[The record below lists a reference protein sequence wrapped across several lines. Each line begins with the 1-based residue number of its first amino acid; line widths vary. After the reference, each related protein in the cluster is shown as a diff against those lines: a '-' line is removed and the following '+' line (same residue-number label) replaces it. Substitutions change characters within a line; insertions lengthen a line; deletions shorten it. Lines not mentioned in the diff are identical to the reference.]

1 MNAMKYVT
9 AMTYRGGFILEE
21 AHIRHTKLPLGT
33 GGPLLRGEGGWIR
46 ATFVGAWRQEVL
58 RQRLDPR
65 EVFQLD
71 WVMGRV
77 GRLVG
82 GKSDN
87 FIFENRL

>member
-1 MNAMKYVT
+1 M
-9 AMTYRGGFILEE
+9 
-21 AHIRHTKLPLGT
+21 LG
-33 GGPLLRGEGGWIR
+33 
-46 ATFVGAWRQEVL
+46 
-58 RQRLDPR
+58 QRLDPR

-71 WVMGRV
+71 WVMGRA

>member
-1 MNAMKYVT
+1 M
-9 AMTYRGGFILEE
+9 LEE
-21 AHIRHTKLPLGT
+21 AHIRHMKLSLGT
-33 GGPLLRGEGGWIR
+33 GGSLLRGEVGWIR

-58 RQRLDPR
+58 GQRLDLR
-65 EVFQLD
+65 EGFQLD

-77 GRLVG
+77 ERLVG

>member
-1 MNAMKYVT
+1 MKYVT

-21 AHIRHTKLPLGT
+21 AHIRHMKLPLGT
-33 GGPLLRGEGGWIR
+33 GGPLLRGEVGWIR

-58 RQRLDPR
+58 GQRLDPR

-71 WVMGRV
+71 WVMGRA
-77 GRLVG
+77 GRFVG

>member
-1 MNAMKYVT
+1 M
-9 AMTYRGGFILEE
+9 LEK
-21 AHIRHTKLPLGT
+21 AHIRHMKLSLGT
-33 GGPLLRGEGGWIR
+33 GGPLLRGEVGWIR

-58 RQRLDPR
+58 GQRLDLS
-65 EVFQLD
+65 EGFQLD

-77 GRLVG
+77 ERLVG